1 MTAGGK
7 QLFARLLFGFAAILV
22 ACTLRAEDSGLCVLW
37 WQVGDWTD
45 PDSLENVAVE
55 RVNGGGMT
63 NAKDL
68 GVTHARIREVSTG
81 NPVLMLDPDTADTY
95 SLVAMDVPMTWLADV
110 SAYASGSP
118 EYAFVIELGNWDGS
132 AWSTFAV
139 SETVTYA
146 DLASNNHIDTT
157 SGYNPNPI
165 TPWAPSSYVVPEPTS
180 GMLVLVG
187 AALLALRR
195 RRGALGRG

>member
-1 MTAGGK
+1 MASGGK
-7 QLFARLLFGFAAILV
+7 QLFVRLLLGFAAIFL
-22 ACTLRAEDSGLCVLW
+22 ACAARAEDSGLRVLW

-63 NAKDL
+63 TAADL
-68 GVTHARIREVSTG
+68 GVTHARIVEVSTG
-81 NPVLMLDPDTADTY
+81 STVLMLDPETSDTY

-118 EYAFVIELGNWDGS
+118 EYAFIIELGNWDGS
-132 AWSTFAV
+132 NWSTLAL
-139 SETVTYA
+139 SETASYA
-146 DLASNNHIDTT
+146 DLYASSHIDNV

-165 TPWAPSSYVVPEPTS
+165 TPWIPTSYVVPEPNS
-180 GMLVLVG
+180 GLLVLVG
-187 AALLALRR
+187 AALVMLKRKRR
-195 RRGALGRG
+195 ERAHG

>member
-1 MTAGGK
+1 MQYMFRA
-7 QLFARLLFGFAAILV
+7 LFCFAAVLL
-22 ACTLRAEDSGLCVLW
+22 AHTAQADGLKVLW
-37 WQVGDWTD
+37 WQVGDFTASD
-45 PDSLENVAVE
+45 PLANVPVE
-55 RVNGGGMT
+55 LVNGGGMS

-81 NPVLMLDPDTADTY
+81 DLVLMLDPETEDQF
-95 SLVAMDVPMTWLADV
+95 SLVAMEVPMTWQANV
-110 SAYASGSP
+110 STYASGSP

-132 AWSTFAV
+132 AWSTLAV

-146 DLASNNHIDTT
+146 DLAANSHIDNV

-195 RRGALGRG
+195 RRGALRRG

>member
-1 MTAGGK
+1 MAPVGK
-7 QLFARLLFGFAAILV
+7 QLFARLLLGFAAIFL
-22 ACTLRAEDSGLCVLW
+22 ACAARAEDDGLRVLW
-37 WQVGDWTD
+37 WQVGDMTD
-45 PDSLENVAVE
+45 PTSLGDVNVQK
-55 RVNGGGMT
+55 VNDGGET
-63 NAKDL
+63 TAADL
-68 GVTHARIREVSTG
+68 GVTHARIREVST
-81 NPVLMLDPDTADTY
+81 DTY
-95 SLVAMDVPMTWLADV
+95 LKMLNPATQTFTLDAINVPMTWKADV

-132 AWSTFAV
+132 NWSTLAV
-139 SETVTYA
+139 SETVTYTS
-146 DLASNNHIDTT
+146 LEGSSHIDHV

-165 TPWAPSSYVVPEPTS
+165 TSWVASSYVVPEPTS